1 MLGDTFTPDI
11 VHVIESVRDNPVTVA
26 RSAVDV
32 GKTHAAAR
40 VAVWFY
46 RAFDD
51 AQVWTTATPENN
63 LKLLLWG
70 EIGGMVAGHPDLFAS
85 DTMRVMHIERN
96 SQSFITGARIST
108 SGSREQRMAKF
119 SGKHAPH
126 LLFIVDEGD
135 TVPSEIYEAIEGCM
149 SGGHARMLV
158 MFNPRSEVGPVYR
171 MEQERRANVVQ
182 LSALN
187 HPNVVTGDDV
197 IPGCVSREVVVRR
210 INEWSR
216 PLMDGEA
223 QDECFELPDFL
234 VGCTALSLSGTEY
247 APLPAG
253 PRKITDP
260 ALSYMVL
267 GQYPAQSENQL
278 ISRTWVEAAV
288 MRWRAYV
295 AQYGERPPADI
306 VPIAGLDV
314 ADMGRDS
321 NALCLRYGGYVPRL
335 KTWNGVDPDATA
347 IKAAEMCKS
356 VKSRCVNVDATGV
369 GAGVAPRMT
378 RLGVT
383 ADSIKVAESP
393 TRTVEQGE
401 FAMLRDQLWW
411 EAREWLR
418 TDPGA
423 MLPPDE
429 RLVEG
434 LTKPQYG
441 KNSKGKIKVTAKETL
456 VEQLGYSPDEADAL
470 CLTFA
475 PSKSVRVAFV

>member
-1 MLGDTFTPDI
+1 MVNQWCHVRIQRHRLERLPVQHLGMPKKFQHLGWRVFVD
-11 VHVIESVRDNPVTVA
+11 VMRVVGLV
-26 RSAVDV
+26 SAVRR
-32 GKTHAAAR
+32 GKPE
-40 VAVWFY
+40 F
-46 RAFDD
+46 FLCGCF
-51 AQVWTTATPENN
+51 QV
-63 LKLLLWG
+63 L
-70 EIGGMVAGHPDLFAS
+70 D
-85 DTMRVMHIERN
+85 
-96 SQSFITGARIST
+96 
-108 SGSREQRMAKF
+108 
-119 SGKHAPH
+119 
-126 LLFIVDEGD
+126 
-135 TVPSEIYEAIEGCM
+135 C
-149 SGGHARMLV
+149 
-158 MFNPRSEVGPVYR
+158 
-171 MEQERRANVVQ
+171 
-182 LSALN
+182 
-187 HPNVVTGDDV
+187 
-197 IPGCVSREVVVRR
+197 
-210 INEWSR
+210 
-216 PLMDGEA
+216 
-223 QDECFELPDFL
+223 
-234 VGCTALSLSGTEY
+234 
-247 APLPAG
+247 
-253 PRKITDP
+253 
-260 ALSYMVL
+260 
-267 GQYPAQSENQL
+267 
-278 ISRTWVEAAV
+278 
-288 MRWRAYV
+288 
-295 AQYGERPPADI
+295 
-306 VPIAGLDV
+306 GLDV